1 MDLSLTDAQQKMKD
15 TARELF
21 EIECP
26 NTLVRAIEQDDRG
39 YPSDLWERI
48 SGLGWPGLPF
58 PEDLGGSGGTLTD
71 LAVLLEEFGR
81 ALVPG
86 PFFNSVAVVGLTLLD
101 AGSDAQRSEILPRI
115 ADGSLIATAAL
126 LDENA
131 RYGPDS
137 VTMTATRRDGGYA
150 LNGTKMFVEYA
161 NSADVM
167 LVPARADNSA
177 CGQAA
182 ANVAGAHR
190 RPTTTVLLLVPT
202 SADSISLTRLD
213 SIARDPQF
221 AVEFSDVFVSDG
233 EVVGNPEQGPPCT
246 QQRLR
251 LGGGKRGGSAPPPH
265 RSEGK
270 ISHSSPLSTH
280 SSKSPPRTRHG
291 GDAALKRALD
301 RAALLHCAHSIG
313 GAQHV
318 LEMTVA
324 YTKQR
329 VQFDR
334 AIATFQSVQHDCAD
348 MVIAIDSARLATY
361 EAITRIEDGQPADKE
376 IALAKTLTNHA
387 YKWTTLT
394 AQQIHGGIGFME
406 EYDLQ
411 LWTRRAKVAELKYGP
426 SPPYVETFAQQMG
439 LR

>member
-1 MDLSLTDAQQKMKD
+1 MDLSLTDSQQRLKD
-15 TARELF
+15 SARELF
-21 EIECP
+21 EVECP
-26 NTLVRAIEQDDRG
+26 TSLVRAMEQDDRG
-39 YPSDLWERI
+39 YPADLWERI
-48 SGLGWPGLPF
+48 SGLGWSGLPF
-58 PEDLGGSGGTLTD
+58 PENLGGSGGTLTD

-86 PFFNSVAVVGLTLLD
+86 PFFNSVGVVGLTLLD
-101 AGSDAQRSEILPRI
+101 AGTDAQRSEILPRI

-126 LDENA
+126 LDESA

-137 VTMTATRRDGGYA
+137 VSMQATRRDGRYV

-161 NSADVM
+161 NSADLM
-167 LVPARADNSA
+167 LVPARSEN
-177 CGQAA
+177 G
-182 ANVAGAHR
+182 V
-190 RPTTTVLLLVPT
+190 VLLLVPT
-202 SADSISLTRLD
+202 SGDGISLTRLD

-221 AVEFSDVFVSDG
+221 AVEFKDVFVADG
-233 EVVGNPEQGPPCT
+233 VVGDPQQG
-246 QQRLR
+246 
-251 LGGGKRGGSAPPPH
+251 G
-265 RSEGK
+265 
-270 ISHSSPLSTH
+270 
-280 SSKSPPRTRHG
+280 
-291 GDAALKRALD
+291 AALKRALD
-301 RAALLHCAHSIG
+301 RSALLHCTHSVG

-318 LEMTVA
+318 VDMTVA

-411 LWTRRAKVAELKYGP
+411 LWTRRAKVAELKYGA
-426 SPPYVETFAQQMG
+426 SSGYVEAFAQQMG
-439 LR
+439 LA

>member
-1 MDLSLTDAQQKMKD
+1 MDLSLTEEQQTIKD
-15 TARELF
+15 SARQFF
-21 EIECP
+21 EAECP
-26 NTLVRAIEQDDRG
+26 TSLVRAMEQDDRG
-39 YPSDLWERI
+39 YPADLWERI
-48 SGLGWPGLPF
+48 SGLGWSGLPF
-58 PEDLGGSGGTLTD
+58 LESLGGSGGTLTD

-115 ADGSLIATAAL
+115 ADGSVIATAAL
-126 LDENA
+126 LDESA

-137 VTMTATRRDGGYA
+137 VSMQASRRDGGYV

-161 NSADVM
+161 NSADLM
-167 LVPARADNSA
+167 LVPARSDDD
-177 CGQAA
+177 
-182 ANVAGAHR
+182 V
-190 RPTTTVLLLVPT
+190 VLLLVPT
-202 SADSISLTRLD
+202 SSEGISLTRLD

-221 AVEFSDVFVSDG
+221 AVEFSDAFVADG
-233 EVVGNPEQGPPCT
+233 VVGNGAT
-246 QQRLR
+246 
-251 LGGGKRGGSAPPPH
+251 
-265 RSEGK
+265 
-270 ISHSSPLSTH
+270 
-280 SSKSPPRTRHG
+280 
-291 GDAALKRALD
+291 LKRALD
-301 RAALLHCAHSIG
+301 RATLLHCAHSIG

-318 LEMTVA
+318 QEMTVT

-376 IALAKTLTNHA
+376 IALAKSLTNHA

-411 LWTRRAKVAELKYGP
+411 LWTRRAKVAELKYGA
-426 SPPYVETFAQQMG
+426 SSGYVETFAQQMG
-439 LR
+439 LA

>member
-1 MDLSLTDAQQKMKD
+1 MDLSLTDEQQAIKD
-15 TARELF
+15 SARQFF
-21 EIECP
+21 EAECP
-26 NTLVRAIEQDDRG
+26 TTLVRAMEQDDRG

-86 PFFNSVAVVGLTLLD
+86 PVFNSVAVVGLTLLD

-137 VTMTATRRDGGYA
+137 VTMTATRRNGGYA
-150 LNGTKMFVEYA
+150 LDGTKMFVEYA
-161 NSADVM
+161 NSADLM
-167 LVPARADNSA
+167 LVPARADND
-177 CGQAA
+177 
-182 ANVAGAHR
+182 V
-190 RPTTTVLLLVPT
+190 VLLLVPT
-202 SADSISLTRLD
+202 SADGISLTRLD

-246 QQRLR
+246 QH
-251 LGGGKRGGSAPPPH
+251 G
-265 RSEGK
+265 SEGK

-291 GDAALKRALD
+291 GDVALKRTLD

-361 EAITRIEDGQPADKE
+361 EAITRLEDGQPADKE

-426 SPPYVETFAQQMG
+426 SPPTS
-439 LR
+439 RPSPSRWD

>member
-1 MDLSLTDAQQKMKD
+1 MDLSLTKSQQRLKD
-15 TARELF
+15 TAREVF
-21 EIECP
+21 EAECP
-26 NTLVRAIEQDDRG
+26 TTLVRAMEQDERG
-39 YPSDLWERI
+39 YPADLWERI
-48 SGLGWPGLPF
+48 SGLGWSGLPF
-58 PEDLGGSGGTLTD
+58 PESIGGSGGTLTD

-101 AGSDAQRSEILPRI
+101 SGSDAQRSEILPRI
-115 ADGSLIATAAL
+115 VDGSVIATAAL
-126 LDENA
+126 LDESA

-137 VTMTATRRDGGYA
+137 VSMQADRRDGGYV

-161 NSADVM
+161 NSADLM
-167 LVPARADNSA
+167 LVPARSDDD
-177 CGQAA
+177 
-182 ANVAGAHR
+182 V
-190 RPTTTVLLLVPT
+190 VLLLVPT
-202 SADSISLTRLD
+202 SSEGISLTRLD

-221 AVEFSDVFVSDG
+221 AVEFADVFVADG
-233 EVVGNPEQGPPCT
+233 VVGNGAI
-246 QQRLR
+246 LN
-251 LGGGKRGGSAPPPH
+251 
-265 RSEGK
+265 
-270 ISHSSPLSTH
+270 
-280 SSKSPPRTRHG
+280 
-291 GDAALKRALD
+291 RALD
-301 RAALLHCAHSIG
+301 RATLLHCAHSIG

-318 LEMTVA
+318 QEMTVT

-376 IALAKTLTNHA
+376 IALAKSLTNHA
-387 YKWTTLT
+387 YRWTTLT

-411 LWTRRAKVAELKYGP
+411 LWTRRAKVAELKYGA
-426 SPPYVETFAQQMG
+426 SSGYVETFAQQMG
-439 LR
+439 LA